1 MMELQ
6 HQRLMVLAGQLQLES
21 LISAAPALSQQAVD
35 QEWSYMDFLEHLL
48 HEEKLARHQ
57 RKQAMYTRMA
67 AFPAV
72 KTFEEYDFTFATG
85 APQKQ
90 LQSLRSLSFI
100 ERNENIVLLGP
111 SGVGKTHLA
120 IAMGYEAV
128 RAGIKVRFTTA
139 ADLLLQLS
147 TAQRQGRYKTTLQRG
162 VMAPRLLII
171 DEIGYLP
178 MNREEASLFFRLLNR
193 RYEKASIILTS
204 NKGFAD
210 WGEMFGDHVL
220 ATAILDRLLHHST
233 TLNIKGESYR
243 LKEKRKAGVL
253 TKNTTPISDDE
264 MVKSG
269 QHQ

>member
-1 MMELQ
+1 MMMELQ
-6 HQRLMVLAGQLQLES
+6 HQRLMALAGQLQLES

-90 LQSLRSLSFI
+90 LQSLRTLSFI

-178 MNREEASLFFRLLNR
+178 FRQEEAKLFFQAIAK
-193 RYEKASIILTS
+193 RYEKSAMILTS
-204 NKGFAD
+204 NLPFGQWDQTFA
-210 WGEMFGDHVL
+210 GDAAL
-220 ATAILDRLLHHST
+220 TSAMLDCILHHSHVVQ
-233 TLNIKGESYR
+233 IKGESYR
-243 LKEKRKAGVL
+243 LRQKRKAGGIAEA
-253 TKNTTPISDDE
+253 NPE
-264 MVKSG
+264 
-269 QHQ
+269 

>member
-1 MMELQ
+1 MELQ

-111 SGVGKTHLA
+111 FASQQQQICYFSYLRHN
-120 IAMGYEAV
+120 V
-128 RAGIKVRFTTA
+128 RAVIKRRF
-139 ADLLLQLS
+139 S
-147 TAQRQGRYKTTLQRG
+147 
-162 VMAPRLLII
+162 V
-171 DEIGYLP
+171 E
-178 MNREEASLFFRLLNR
+178 
-193 RYEKASIILTS
+193 
-204 NKGFAD
+204 
-210 WGEMFGDHVL
+210 
-220 ATAILDRLLHHST
+220 
-233 TLNIKGESYR
+233 
-243 LKEKRKAGVL
+243 
-253 TKNTTPISDDE
+253 
-264 MVKSG
+264 
-269 QHQ
+269 

>member
-1 MMELQ
+1 MELQ
-6 HQRLMVLAGQLQLES
+6 HQRLMALAGQLQLES

-178 MNREEASLFFRLLNR
+178 FGQWDQTFAGD
-193 RYEKASIILTS
+193 AALTS
-204 NKGFAD
+204 A
-210 WGEMFGDHVL
+210 M
-220 ATAILDRLLHHST
+220 LDRILHHSHVVQ
-233 TLNIKGESYR
+233 IKGESYR
-243 LKEKRKAGVL
+243 LRQKRKAGV
-253 TKNTTPISDDE
+253 NRPGNPGD
-264 MVKSG
+264 
-269 QHQ
+269 

>member
-1 MMELQ
+1 MMVELQ
-6 HQRLMVLAGQLQLES
+6 HQRLMVLAEQLQLDS

-72 KTFEEYDFTFATG
+72 KT
-85 APQKQ
+85 
-90 LQSLRSLSFI
+90 
-100 ERNENIVLLGP
+100 
-111 SGVGKTHLA
+111 HLA

-147 TAQRQGRYKTTLQRG
+147 TAQRQGRYKTTLHRG
-162 VMAPRLLII
+162 VMAPKLLII

-178 MNREEASLFFRLLNR
+178 FSQEEAKLFFQVIAK
-193 RYEKASIILTS
+193 RYEKSAMILTA
-204 NKGFAD
+204 NLPFGQWDQTFA
-210 WGEMFGDHVL
+210 GDAAL
-220 ATAILDRLLHHST
+220 TSAMLDRILHHSHVVQ
-233 TLNIKGESYR
+233 IKGESYR
-243 LKEKRKAGVL
+243 LKQKRKAGVIAEA
-253 TKNTTPISDDE
+253 NPE
-264 MVKSG
+264 
-269 QHQ
+269 